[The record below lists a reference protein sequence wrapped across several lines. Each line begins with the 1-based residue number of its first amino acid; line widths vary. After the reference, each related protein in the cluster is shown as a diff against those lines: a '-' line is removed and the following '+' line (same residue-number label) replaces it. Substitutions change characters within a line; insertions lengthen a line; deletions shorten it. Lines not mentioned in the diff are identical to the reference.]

1 MIKWILGSENKK
13 EGFWWNAIGGGISSG
28 QAAILLVFVSH
39 QLEITIAGIVTIA
52 YAVANLFAT
61 ITRYGVRNYQ
71 VTDVNRKFS
80 FGDYF
85 YSRVISALLTVG
97 ICVAYMIWCAVSNGD
112 SMSKLIILAEIT
124 VLKLV
129 DAVED
134 VYLGCYQQSG
144 HFCAGAKIMAVR
156 LIMSTGVICIMICAG
171 FGIYF
176 SLLSGI
182 FVSLGLDFYF
192 IHNTFQITQ
201 TVIGK
206 INRNNVRKLMG
217 KCLPLCI
224 GTTLSMYIGNV
235 PKYMIDIYMDEKV
248 QAIFGYIMM
257 PVFVVMLLNTFLYQ
271 PVIKE
276 LGDIWKEKNYELFR
290 KKIMLQCLI
299 VCGMTVLIIIGGMT
313 IGLPILSVIYNVD
326 LTMYRMEFLI
336 LLLGGGFYA
345 LAYYLNVPITTI
357 RKQKYIAI
365 GYLAAAIASLLTGQ
379 FFVMRYGMMG
389 ASVLYL
395 GINIL
400 LAVIYSIVLLF
411 GIRDSF
417 ERK

>member
-1 MIKWILGSENKK
+1 MTKWIMGNESKK

-28 QAAILLVFVSH
+28 QAAILLVFISH
-39 QLEITIAGIVTIA
+39 QLEITTAGIVTIA

-61 ITRYGVRNYQ
+61 MTRYGVRNYQ
-71 VTDVNRKFS
+71 VTDVTRKFS

-85 YSRVISALLTVG
+85 YSRVLSALLTVG
-97 ICVAYMIWCAVSNGD
+97 ICTVYITWCAVSNGD
-112 SMSKLIILAEIT
+112 SISKLVILAEIT
-124 VLKLV
+124 VLKLI

-144 HFCAGAKIMAVR
+144 HFCTGSKIMAIR
-156 LIMSTGVICIMICAG
+156 LILSTGVICIMVCAG
-171 FGIYF
+171 CGIYF
-176 SLLSGI
+176 SLFSGI
-182 FVSLGLDFYF
+182 CVSLGLDFYF
-192 IHNTFQITQ
+192 IHGTFQITQ
-201 TVIGK
+201 ATIGT
-206 INRNNVRKLMG
+206 INRNNVRALMG

-276 LGDIWKEKNYELFR
+276 LGDIWEEKNYERFR
-290 KKIMLQCLI
+290 KKIILQCLI
-299 VCGMTVLIIIGGMT
+299 VCGMTVLIIVGGMA
-313 IGLPILSVIYNVD
+313 IGLPVLSLIYNVD

-357 RKQKYIAI
+357 RKQKYIAV
-365 GYLAAAIASLLTGQ
+365 GYVAAALASVLTGR
-379 FFVMRYGMMG
+379 FFVIRYGMMG
-389 ASVLYL
+389 AAVLYL
-395 GINIL
+395 SINIL
-400 LAVIYSIVLLF
+400 LAVIYGIVLLF
-411 GIRDSF
+411 GIRASL